1 MRDAQERPGRA
12 RRSRSEGKMERIAMK
27 PSHVALA
34 ALMLVSAGP
43 AAAQNGSAEP
53 PDVSSPPT
61 QKSEPPATT
70 SSTTTVPVTVQPA
83 QPVVVQPVPAP
94 APPPPAPVTIQPD
107 AAYPNGFADPAD
119 PFANDVALSYSQRQG
134 FPWGLLGL
142 LGLLGLIP
150 LVRGNGRVRTVYV
163 EREDGE
169 PRRVVRRERID
180 EE

>member
-1 MRDAQERPGRA
+1 
-12 RRSRSEGKMERIAMK
+12 MK
-27 PSHVALA
+27 PSPIVLA
-34 ALMLVSAGP
+34 ALVLVSAAP

-53 PDVSSPPT
+53 PITSSPPT
-61 QKSEPPATT
+61 PKSEPPATT
-70 SSTTTVPVTVQPA
+70 TTSSGTTTVPVTVQPA
-83 QPVVVQPVPAP
+83 QPVVVQPIPAP

-119 PFANDVALSYSQRQG
+119 PFANDIALSYRQREG

-163 EREDGE
+163 ERDDGE

-180 EE
+180 DPE